1 MLFFNYFFLK
11 KFFNYP
17 ISLNFNTLKNLGLI
31 RVLKVGLS
39 YIKIKIFPIKEES
52 SLEDFYINRFGN
64 ELYKIFFKDYTK
76 KLWGVPCNKIKADWG
91 AQRVKGLSISK
102 AIFHSIKKSFFG
114 SKNISNKKV
123 ETSLID
129 SFYYPKFGPG
139 QIWSRVAEIVKE
151 RGAKIYLEHEV
162 VGFESEANNIT
173 KIKIK
178 NLKNNELKILT
189 GDYIFSSMPIKD
201 LFADFAQA
209 PQEIREIA
217 SQLQYRDFI
226 TVGLLLNKLKIKN
239 ETKIKTI
246 NNIIPDTWIYIQEP
260 EVKMCRMQIF
270 NNWSPY
276 LVKDIN
282 NVWIGLEYVCSENDE
297 LWQKQKQEFIDFA
310 ICELENMGII
320 DKKDVI
326 DSTLIKMKKVY
337 PSYIGAYEKIGE
349 IKKYL
354 NKFDNLFCIGR
365 NGMHKYNNM
374 DHSMLTAMVSVDN
387 IIKGIKD
394 KDNIWNINSEQEYHE
409 SR

>member
-1 MLFFNYFFLK
+1 
-11 KFFNYP
+11 
-17 ISLNFNTLKNLGLI
+17 
-31 RVLKVGLS
+31 
-39 YIKIKIFPIKEES
+39 
-52 SLEDFYINRFGN
+52 
-64 ELYKIFFKDYTK
+64 
-76 KLWGVPCNKIKADWG
+76 
-91 AQRVKGLSISK
+91 
-102 AIFHSIKKSFFG
+102 
-114 SKNISNKKV
+114 
-123 ETSLID
+123 
-129 SFYYPKFGPG
+129 
-139 QIWSRVAEIVKE
+139 
-151 RGAKIYLEHEV
+151 
-162 VGFESEANNIT
+162 
-173 KIKIK
+173 
-178 NLKNNELKILT
+178 
-189 GDYIFSSMPIKD
+189 
-201 LFADFAQA
+201 
-209 PQEIREIA
+209 
-217 SQLQYRDFI
+217 
-226 TVGLLLNKLKIKN
+226 
-239 ETKIKTI
+239 
-246 NNIIPDTWIYIQEP
+246 
-260 EVKMCRMQIF
+260 MQIF